1 MNILDL
7 PDDILEIIN
16 DKLKELKEEQK
27 REDEDFSYADEGI
40 EYLKSTKQY
49 NEEEVN
55 EILYDRLYKVGY
67 SWNDIDK
74 YKKLRNIYF

>member
-16 DKLKELKEEQK
+16 DKLKELKEE
-27 REDEDFSYADEGI
+27 DEDFSYADKGI

-49 NEEEVN
+49 NEEQVN
-55 EILYDRLYKVGY
+55 ETLYDRLYKIGY
-67 SWNDIDK
+67 SWHDIDK

>member
-1 MNILDL
+1 MNILYL
-7 PDDILEIIN
+7 PDDILEIIEN
-16 DKLKELKEEQK
+16 KLEELKEV
-27 REDEDFSYADEGI
+27 DEDFKKADEGI

-55 EILYDRLYKVGY
+55 EILYDRLYKIGY
-67 SWNDIDK
+67 SWYNIDK